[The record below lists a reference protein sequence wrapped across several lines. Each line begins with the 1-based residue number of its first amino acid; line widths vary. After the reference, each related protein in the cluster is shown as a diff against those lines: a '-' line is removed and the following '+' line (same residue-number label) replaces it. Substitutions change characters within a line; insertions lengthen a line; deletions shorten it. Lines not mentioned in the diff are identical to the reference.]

1 MNALDRLIAYVAPAR
16 AVRRARARVTGQ
28 QLYRY
33 AAGDPSRA
41 HYGWGR
47 QGAGSANA
55 VNMRSLPLMRTR
67 IRELVRDDPYARRIL
82 DVLSTNTVGD
92 GIVPR
97 ASTGR
102 EGRDRRLQRAW
113 SDWAETTQID
123 VTGTHDV
130 YGLQTLAHRAWKES
144 GEVFLRA
151 IPYTNA
157 EAERYGLAVPLQ
169 FQVLEADY
177 LAAHR
182 DGQTERSTGNRIVQ
196 GVELNAWGKPVAYH
210 FHTAHPGDAY
220 TLGALPGYG
229 LETVRVPAEQVVHLF
244 KPARPGEVRGV
255 PEMHAV
261 ALKIRALQDYHE
273 ALLFRAK
280 IEACL
285 AAFVTS
291 SEDASRS
298 PLGQEAQSVDG
309 QRVEQFEPGM
319 VSYLKPGEDVKFA
332 DPSGSGAHNDYS
344 RQALQAIAVG
354 AGITYDQLTGDLTAA
369 NYSSL
374 RAGKIEVRRR
384 TSQEQWQ
391 VMVPRLCDPIW
402 RLMVRTGENAGL
414 WGRGPATVKWAP
426 PRHEPVDP
434 LKDAQADLLQVRAGF
449 KTLSQA
455 IAEGGYDP
463 ADQLAEI
470 QQSNAKL
477 DELELVLESDPRR
490 TSRSGVA
497 QAPAQTDQEEAN
509 SNAGTD

>member
-1 MNALDRLIAYVAPAR
+1 MNFLDKLISYVAPAA
-16 AVRRARARVTGQ
+16 AVRRERARLTGR
-28 QLYRY
+28 QLHRY

-47 QGAGSANA
+47 QTGGSANA
-55 VNMRSLPLMRTR
+55 VNARSLSLMRTR

-97 ASTGR
+97 AATGR
-102 EGRDRRLQRAW
+102 AGRDRRLQQAW

-130 YGLQTLAHRAWKES
+130 YGLQTLAHRTWKES

-151 IPYTNA
+151 IPYTPA
-157 EAERYGLAVPLQ
+157 EAERMGLSVPLQ

-182 DGQTERSTGNRIVQ
+182 DGQTEESTGNRIVQ
-196 GVELNAWGKPVAYH
+196 GVELNRLGRPVAYH
-210 FHTAHPGDAY
+210 FYTAHPGDAY

-229 LETVRVPAEQVVHLF
+229 LQTVRVPAAEVVHLF
-244 KPARPGEVRGV
+244 RPSRPGEVRGV

-261 ALKIRALQDYHE
+261 ALKIRTLQDYHE

-291 SEDASRS
+291 NEDGSRS
-298 PLGQEAQSVDG
+298 PLGQDAKAVDG

-332 DPSGSGAHNDYS
+332 DPSGSGGHNDFS

-354 AGITYDQLTGDLTAA
+354 AGITYDQLTGDLTRA

-402 RLMVRTGENAGL
+402 RMMVATGENAGL

-426 PRHEPVDP
+426 PRHEAVDP
-434 LKDAQADLLQVRAGF
+434 LKDATADLLQVRAGF
-449 KTLSQA
+449 KTLDQA
-455 IAEGGYDP
+455 IAENGYDP
-463 ADQLAEI
+463 DEQLNEI
-470 QQSNAKL
+470 RETNDRL
-477 DELELVLESDPRR
+477 DELGLVLESDPRR

-497 QAPAQTDQEEAN
+497 QAPADTDEQEG
-509 SNAGTD
+509 SNAGND